1 MQQRKPGEKIKYK
14 TELSANTVDFIS
26 CRRRLTKVLAGAAK
40 REKGSKGGGDC
51 VRLLDVD
58 TGRLSGLKCKLICRF
73 KLVADMV
80 GDGIREFVNDMDRP
94 AFLEREL
101 MSLGMERYW

>member
-1 MQQRKPGEKIKYK
+1 
-14 TELSANTVDFIS
+14 
-26 CRRRLTKVLAGAAK
+26 
-40 REKGSKGGGDC
+40 

-58 TGRLSGLKCKLICRF
+58 TRRPSGLKYKLICYF

-80 GDGIREFVNDMDRP
+80 RGGIREFLNDVDGP

-101 MSLGMERYW
+101 IFLGVDGYQ